1 MAAGGVIVWQLEKAE
16 NVSSV
21 QAVERLQAS
30 HYICFRMVIA
40 FSWNLPAFYR
50 TISETRMSFSVL
62 VVHRL

>member
-30 HYICFRMVIA
+30 HHGCFRMVIA
-40 FSWNLPAFYR
+40 FAWNLPALSYY
-50 TISETRMSFSVL
+50 L
-62 VVHRL
+62 